1 MKYKAIFI
9 DCDKTLLN
17 DSHALSEENA
27 AALKEC
33 AAAGISVILCSGRS
47 SVNIMNF
54 INTMDIPA
62 VDYFVAFN
70 GCLVCGAGGGVIRQK
85 LLKKGI
91 ALEIL
96 AALNETELSAIFYND
111 PAYTV
116 APRET
121 EWTKVYY
128 EITRLRREIVPECGT
143 VMNDEIPKVLCLGPL
158 DEIEAFRE
166 RMQGTIGGR
175 FNMFTSAR
183 HMLEFTA
190 IGALKGDALVWL
202 AERMGIAASQVAAIG
217 DNENDISMIRA
228 AGIGAA
234 VANALPS
241 VKEAA
246 DVVTRADNNGG
257 AVAEFVR
264 EHVIGG

>member
-33 AAAGISVILCSGRS
+33 AAAGVSVILCSGRS
-47 SVNIMNF
+47 SVNILNF

-62 VDYFVAFN
+62 VEYFVAFN
-70 GCLVCGAGGGVIRQK
+70 GCLVCDAGGAVIRQK
-85 LLKKGI
+85 LLKKDI

-96 AALNETELSAIFYND
+96 AKLKETKLSPIFYND

-116 APRET
+116 IERET
-121 EWTKVYY
+121 DWTKAYY
-128 EITRLRREIVPECGT
+128 EITRLRHEV
-143 VMNDEIPKVLCLGPL
+143 VSDYAAAMNDEIPKVLCLGPQ

-166 RMQGTIGGR
+166 HMRDTVGGR
-175 FNMFTSAR
+175 FNMFASAQL
-183 HMLEFTA
+183 MLEFTA

-202 AERMGIAASQVAAIG
+202 AGRMGIGRSQIAAIG
-217 DNENDISMIRA
+217 DNENDIGMIRA

-264 EHVIGG
+264 EHVLG